1 MKDANHINTMTP
13 LKRMSVSFQPQNT
26 IAANLRCVSVGNIP
40 HQVANDQGCKR
51 AQNSQD
57 VGDTRLASGHIGA
70 NGCDDN
76 RPDQA
81 VVGEDVLCG
90 LEVCDDG
97 ARHRRASGSQSKTE
111 LGPFEEFLE
120 SSDLDTKFLV
130 DILWWKVVD
139 VVC

>member
-1 MKDANHINTMTP
+1 MTP
-13 LKRMSVSFQPQNT
+13 LVNMSARVQKDGTFGV
-26 IAANLRCVSVGNIP
+26 NLRCVPVGNIP

-57 VGDTRLASGHIGA
+57 VGDTRLAGGHIGA
-70 NGCDDN
+70 NSRDDN

-90 LEVCDDG
+90 LEVGDDG